1 MFARERETSR
11 AKLAFFLA
19 ITCVCWSA
27 ADMLGIIHH
36 FVLVDFKY
44 LPERDR
50 WRGGILSAS
59 SLGILS
65 ISSLSG
71 VGMLS

>member
-50 WRGGILSAS
+50 WRNSKCLGGDAELNDRLAKK
-59 SLGILS
+59 
-65 ISSLSG
+65 
-71 VGMLS
+71 V